1 MTNSTILNTFREYIL
16 TNKPIEQ
23 NDWNAFQTSLFELG
37 IGMEETLHF
46 LYYNQPNKQNFQ
58 DWIDKN
64 KSIAHK
70 ENLEYFPDVLSEDD
84 LDFWDKNGYIVVKN
98 AISKEDCEQTQ
109 NAILDY
115 LEASLDNPVS
125 WYKNH
130 EAKEGLMV
138 LFTKHPTLE
147 KNRASLKIQK
157 AYQQLYETDKIYRV
171 IDKVSFNPPE
181 NNSYKFM
188 GSLLHWDVSLQL
200 PIPFKLQG
208 LLYLTDVKANSG
220 AFHCVPGFHH
230 QIENWIENL
239 PQNANPREIA
249 VQELKPIPVLGN
261 AGDFVI
267 WHQAL
272 PHCATL
278 NTSDLPRMVQ
288 YLTYLPIE
296 TDDVENQDW
305 I

>member
-1 MTNSTILNTFREYIL
+1 MNNQTILNTFREQVL
-16 TNKPIEQ
+16 AHKPMEQ
-23 NDWNAFQTSLFELG
+23 KDWNIFQNTLFEHG
-37 IGMEETLHF
+37 IGMEETLQF
-46 LYYNQPNKQNFQ
+46 LYFNQPNTQGFQ

-64 KSIAHK
+64 KRPYQN
-70 ENLEYFPDVLSEDD
+70 ENIEHFPDVLSQED
-84 LDFWDKNGYIVVKN
+84 LKFWHKNGYFIIKN
-98 AISKEDCEQTQ
+98 AISQEDCEETQ

-115 LEASLDNPVS
+115 LEAFFDNPAS
-125 WYKNH
+125 WYKHH

-138 LFTKHPTLE
+138 LFTRHPTLD

-157 AYQQLYETDKIYRV
+157 AYQQLYKTDKIYRV

-181 NNSYKFM
+181 NHSYRFM
-188 GSLLHWDVSLQL
+188 GSALHWDVSLRL

-208 LLYLTDVKANSG
+208 LLYLTDVKQDSG

-230 QIENWIENL
+230 EIENWLKNL

-249 VQELKPIPVLGN
+249 IQQLKPIPVLGK

-272 PHCATL
+272 PHCATP
-278 NTSDLPRMVQ
+278 NRSNLPRMVQ
-288 YLTYLPIE
+288 YLTYFP
-296 TDDVENQDW
+296 VENQDEIGEW

>member
-1 MTNSTILNTFREYIL
+1 MTNSTILNTFREHIL
-16 TNKPIEQ
+16 ANKPIEQ
-23 NDWNAFQTSLFELG
+23 NDWNAFQTSLFEYG
-37 IGMEETLHF
+37 IGMEETLQF
-46 LYYNQPNKQNFQ
+46 LYFNQPNTSDFQ
-58 DWIDKN
+58 TWIDKN
-64 KSIAHK
+64 KRFYQN
-70 ENLEYFPDVLSEDD
+70 ENVEHFPDVLSQED
-84 LDFWDKNGYIVVKN
+84 LKFWNKNGYVVVKS
-98 AISKEDCEQTQ
+98 AISREDCEETQ

-115 LEASLDNPVS
+115 LEASLDNSAS

-138 LFTKHPTLE
+138 LFTKHPTLD

-188 GSLLHWDVSLQL
+188 GSLLHWDVSLRL

-208 LLYLTDVKANSG
+208 LLYLTDVKQDSG

-239 PQNANPREIA
+239 PKNANPREIA